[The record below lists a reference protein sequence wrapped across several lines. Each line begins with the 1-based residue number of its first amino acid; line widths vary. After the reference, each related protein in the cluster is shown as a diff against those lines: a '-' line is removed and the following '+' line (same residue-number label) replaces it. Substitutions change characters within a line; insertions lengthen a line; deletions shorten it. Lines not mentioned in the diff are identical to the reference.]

1 MEISSLLANLIIP
14 LDLCIVLLLLGAV
27 LRLLRLRRAGNFA
40 AILGLAWVLAWSL
53 PITSIWLGGE
63 LEQRY
68 PHILPTE
75 APKAQAIVVLGGNT
89 GHGRSNWFMPLDK
102 DTAMTRLDMAID
114 LYEAGRA
121 PKIVLSGGALAGD
134 VSDAKSMAYR
144 VRQNGIPENAL
155 ILENSSRTTHEN
167 ALLTED
173 KLELHDIHNVL
184 LVTSALHMPRAM
196 AAFAKQGVNATA
208 VPTPSQISLP
218 ADGSVSP
225 WLPNARAFEAS
236 RSIIKE
242 YAGLLVYWWRGWV

>member
-1 MEISSLLANLIIP
+1 MELPSFLANLLIP
-14 LDLCIVLLLLGAV
+14 LDLCIALLGLGAV
-27 LRLLRLRRAGNFA
+27 LRLFRLRRAGNFSA
-40 AILGLAWVLAWSL
+40 VLGLAWALAWSL

-68 PHILPTE
+68 PHLTPTE
-75 APKAQAIVVLGGNT
+75 APKAEAIVVLGGNT
-89 GHGRSNWFMPLDK
+89 GHGRSNWFLPLDK
-102 DTAMTRLDMAID
+102 DTAMSRLDMAID

-121 PKIVLSGGALAGD
+121 PRIVLSGGALSGD
-134 VSDAKSMAYR
+134 VSDAKAMAHR
-144 VRQNGIPENAL
+144 VRQNGIPDNVL

-173 KLELHDIHNVL
+173 KLELHDIHDVL

-208 VPTPSQISLP
+208 VPTPPQIILP
-218 ADGSVSP
+218 ADGSISP